1 MKRIWA
7 TVLAFLL
14 VVGVLASAQ
23 VLASILA
30 TFFGGMVT
38 IVASDGTGTLRL
50 YVNSNDT
57 SRMNWAEIGMQPYLD
72 AVDHPA
78 NLIAVDVKDALE
90 GDFSFMDCGKS
101 TETITGVTVQIYGT
115 HASGK
120 ELEVFVWNSSSWTS
134 LGAQALPSSWGSWV
148 NYTATTV
155 LNTWAK
161 IDAAKI
167 YLKTSAT
174 GTYNIDCARLQIEY
188 NATI

>member
-1 MKRIWA
+1 LKRTWA
-7 TVLAFLL
+7 IVLAFLL

-38 IVASDGTGTLRL
+38 IVASDGTGTLWL

-57 SRMNWAEIGMQPYLD
+57 SRMNWAEIGVQPYLD

-78 NLIAVDVKDALE
+78 NLIATNVKNDLE
-90 GDFSFMDCGKS
+90 GDFFFMDCGKS
-101 TETITGVTVQIYGT
+101 TETITSVTVQIYGT
-115 HASGK
+115 HATGK
-120 ELEVFVWNSSSWTS
+120 QLEVFVWNSSSWTS
-134 LGAQALPSSWGSWV
+134 LGAEAMPSSWGWV

-155 LNTWAK
+155 LDTWAK

-167 YLKTSAT
+167 YLKASAT
-174 GTYNIDCARLQIEY
+174 DTYNVDCARLQVEY
-188 NATI
+188 NATS